1 MVNRQLTTDYSSF
14 TNHNC
19 LYLAYTLYFMR
30 EIAIIIH
37 EDATLSTVTGA
48 MDMFIHTNRL
58 FQATGKPQPFRI
70 VLAGDADSNQLLPVN
85 NALVH
90 YCSIGQLTKPDLI
103 IVPAFYGDRD
113 LMLNKHRDTI
123 RWINNKYQ
131 GGTEVAS
138 LCSGIYFLAEAEL
151 LPGRS
156 CTAHWS
162 DMEDIVRRYPDI
174 NFLSDMVITDQE
186 GIYTSG
192 GAFSSLNLIL
202 YLIDKFCGREV
213 GVWASKMFSL
223 DMDRIRQSHFAVFK
237 GQRQHHDDEIL
248 KAQTYIEENH
258 HLQLNIDDIAERTN
272 MSKRNFIRR
281 FKKATQNTPFEYL
294 QRVKIEA
301 AKKALEKGSQN
312 INLLMY
318 DAGYNDIKTF
328 REVFKK
334 ITGLTPQDYRRKY
347 SRTDLLMN

>member
-1 MVNRQLTTDYSSF
+1 MKK
-14 TNHNC
+14 
-19 LYLAYTLYFMR
+19 
-30 EIAIIIH
+30 IALIMH
-37 EDATLSTVTGA
+37 DDVTLSTVTGA

-58 FQATGKPQPFRI
+58 FQQLKKPLPFEL
-70 VLAGDADSNQLLPVN
+70 VLA
-85 NALVH
+85 
-90 YCSIGQLTKPDLI
+90 YEKKPDGPMPVPESMVNYSTVAETTKADLL

-113 LMLNKHRDTI
+113 EMLKKHHDTI
-123 RWINNKYQ
+123 EWIGIMHAN
-131 GGTEVAS
+131 GAEVAS
-138 LCSGIYFLAEAEL
+138 LCSGIYFLAEAGL
-151 LPGRS
+151 LPGRA
-156 CTAHWS
+156 CTAHWN
-162 DMEDIVRRYPDI
+162 DMEDIVSRYPEV

-223 DMDRIRQSHFAVFK
+223 DMDRMSQSHFAVFK
-237 GQRQHHDDEIL
+237 GQRQHRDNEIL
-248 KAQTYIEENH
+248 KAQTYIEQNH
-258 HLQLNIDDIAERTN
+258 HLQLNIDEIANHTN

-347 SRTDLLMN
+347 NRELPVVN

>member
-1 MVNRQLTTDYSSF
+1 MK
-14 TNHNC
+14 
-19 LYLAYTLYFMR
+19 
-30 EIAIIIH
+30 EIALIVH
-37 EDATLSTVTGA
+37 EDATLSMVTGA
-48 MDMFIHTNRL
+48 MDMFIHTNNL
-58 FQATGKPQPFRI
+58 FRQTGKPLPFKL
-70 VLAGDADSNQLLPVN
+70 VLAGEKEDNGLFPVN
-85 NALVH
+85 PGLVG
-90 YCSIGQLTKPDLI
+90 YCRITDLSKPDLI

-113 LMLNKHRDTI
+113 AMLKKHQGI
-123 RWINNKYQ
+123 ISWIKKAYAD
-131 GGTEVAS
+131 GSEVAS
-138 LCSGIYFLAEAEL
+138 LCSGIYFLAEAGL

-162 DMEDIVRRYPDI
+162 DMEDIVRRYPDV

-202 YLIDKFCGREV
+202 YMIDKFCGREV

-223 DMDRIRQSHFAVFK
+223 DMDRMSQSHFAVFK
-237 GQRQHHDDEIL
+237 GQRQHNDKDIL
-248 KAQTYIEENH
+248 GAQTYIEENH
-258 HLQLNIDDIAERTN
+258 HRPLNIDNIAERTN

-301 AKKALEKGSQN
+301 AKKALEKGNQN

-318 DAGYNDIKTF
+318 DAGYNDVKTF

-347 SRTDLLMN
+347 SREAPVLN

>member
-1 MVNRQLTTDYSSF
+1 MK
-14 TNHNC
+14 
-19 LYLAYTLYFMR
+19 
-30 EIAIIIH
+30 EIALIIH
-37 EDATLSTVTGA
+37 DDATLSTVTGA
-48 MDMFIHTNRL
+48 MDMFIHTNML
-58 FQATGKPQPFRI
+58 FRQSGKPEPFKI
-70 VLAGDADSNQLLPVN
+70 VLAGEKPNNDILPSG
-85 NALVH
+85 ALVN
-90 YCSIGQLTKPDLI
+90 YMEFTQVTNPDLI
-103 IVPAFYGDRD
+103 IIPAFYGDRD
-113 LMLNKHRDTI
+113 VMLKKHHALI
-123 RWINNKYQ
+123 SWISGMHQQ
-131 GGTEVAS
+131 GAEVAS
-138 LCSGIYFLAEAEL
+138 LCSGCYFLAEAGL
-151 LPGRS
+151 LAGIS

-202 YLIDKFCGREV
+202 YLIDKFCGKEV
-213 GVWASKMFSL
+213 GIWASKMFSL
-223 DMDRIRQSHFAVFK
+223 DIDRVSQSHFAVFR
-237 GQRQHHDDEIL
+237 GQRRHNDDDIL
-248 KAQTYIEENH
+248 KAQTYIEQNH
-258 HLQLNIDDIAERTN
+258 HLQINIDEIAGHTN

-347 SRTDLLMN
+347 SRANPMLN

>member
-1 MVNRQLTTDYSSF
+1 MK
-14 TNHNC
+14 
-19 LYLAYTLYFMR
+19 
-30 EIAIIIH
+30 EIALIIH
-37 EDATLSTVTGA
+37 EDVTLSTVTGA

-58 FQATGKPQPFRI
+58 FQHSNKPLPFKI
-70 VLAGDADSNQLLPVN
+70 VLAGEKTTDNLIQIQAPFVSYGSLSD
-85 NALVH
+85 
-90 YCSIGQLTKPDLI
+90 LTSPDLI

-113 LMLNKHRDTI
+113 EMLEKHHSI
-123 RWINNKYQ
+123 INWINARYQ
-131 GGTEVAS
+131 NGAEVAS
-138 LCSGIYFLAEAEL
+138 LCSGIYFLAEAGL

-162 DMEDIVRRYPDI
+162 DMEDIVRRYPEV
-174 NFLSDMVITDQE
+174 NFLSDMVITDQD

-213 GVWASKMFSL
+213 GIWASKMFSL
-223 DMDRIRQSHFAVFK
+223 DMDRMSQSHFAVFK
-237 GQRQHHDDEIL
+237 GQRQHKDDEIL
-248 KAQTYIEENH
+248 KAQTYIEQNH
-258 HLQLNIDDIAERTN
+258 HLQINIEEIAGHTN

-281 FKKATQNTPFEYL
+281 FKKATHNTPFEYL

-301 AKKALEKGSQN
+301 AKKALEKGAQN
-312 INLLMY
+312 INILMY

-347 SRTDLLMN
+347 SREIPMLN

>member
-1 MVNRQLTTDYSSF
+1 MK
-14 TNHNC
+14 
-19 LYLAYTLYFMR
+19 
-30 EIAIIIH
+30 EIALVIH
-37 EDATLSTVTGA
+37 EDATLSTITGA
-48 MDMFIHTNRL
+48 MDMFIHTNSL
-58 FQATGKPQPFRI
+58 YQQIGKSQPFKLI
-70 VLAGDADSNQLLPVN
+70 LAGEKENNSLLPINPLFVSYRRIDE
-85 NALVH
+85 LEH
-90 YCSIGQLTKPDLI
+90 PDLI

-113 LMLNKHRDTI
+113 SMLKKHRDMI
-123 RWINNKYQ
+123 KWIKEKYEA
-131 GGTEVAS
+131 GSEIAS
-138 LCSGIYFLAEAEL
+138 LCAGIYFLAEAGL

-162 DMEDIVRRYPDI
+162 DMDDIVRRYPDV
-174 NFLSDMVITDQE
+174 NFQSDMVITDQE

-202 YLIDKFCGREV
+202 YMIEKFCGREV
-213 GVWASKMFSL
+213 GIWASKMFSL
-223 DMDRIRQSHFAVFK
+223 DMDRMSQSHFAVFK
-237 GQRQHHDDEIL
+237 GQRQHRDNDIL

-258 HLQLNIDDIAERTN
+258 HMPLNIEDIAEKSN

-281 FKKATQNTPFEYL
+281 FKKATHNTPFEYL

-301 AKKALEKGSQN
+301 AKKALEKGNQN

-334 ITGLTPQDYRRKY
+334 ITGLTPQDYKRKY
-347 SRTDLLMN
+347 SRADLVLN

>member
-1 MVNRQLTTDYSSF
+1 MK
-14 TNHNC
+14 
-19 LYLAYTLYFMR
+19 
-30 EIAIIIH
+30 EIALVIH

-48 MDMFIHTNRL
+48 MDMLIHTNRL
-58 FQATGKPQPFRI
+58 FQATGKPQPFNI
-70 VLAGDADSNQLLPVN
+70 VLAGEKESNSLLPVN
-85 NALVH
+85 PSLVS
-90 YCSIGQLTKPDLI
+90 YTLASELSEPDLI

-113 LMLNKHRDTI
+113 VMLKKHHDI
-123 RWINNKYQ
+123 INWINTKYQ
-131 GGTEVAS
+131 NGAEVAS
-138 LCSGIYFLAEAEL
+138 LCSGIYFLAEAGL

-162 DMEDIVRRYPDI
+162 DMDDIVRRYPDV
-174 NFLSDMVITDQE
+174 NFLSDMVITDQD

-213 GVWASKMFSL
+213 GIWAIKMFSL
-223 DMDRIRQSHFAVFK
+223 DMDRISQSHFAVFK
-237 GQRQHHDDEIL
+237 GQRQHRDDEIL

-258 HLQLNIDDIAERTN
+258 HLPLNIDEIAEHTN

-281 FKKATQNTPFEYL
+281 FKKATKNTPFEYL
-294 QRVKIEA
+294 QRVKIES
-301 AKKALEKGSQN
+301 AKKALEKGAQN

-318 DAGYNDIKTF
+318 DTGYNDIKTF

-334 ITGLTPQDYRRKY
+334 ITGLTPKDYRQKY
-347 SRTDLLMN
+347 SREVPVLE

>member
-1 MVNRQLTTDYSSF
+1 MKKI
-14 TNHNC
+14 
-19 LYLAYTLYFMR
+19 TLIM
-30 EIAIIIH
+30 H
-37 EDATLSTVTGA
+37 DDVTLSTVTGA
-48 MDMFIHTNRL
+48 MDMFIHTNSL
-58 FQATGKPQPFRI
+58 FQQLNKPQPFELT
-70 VLAGDADSNQLLPVN
+70 LA
-85 NALVH
+85 
-90 YCSIGQLTKPDLI
+90 YEKKPDGPMSLLGSLVTYSTVAETTNADLLI
-103 IVPAFYGDRD
+103 IPAFYGDRD
-113 LMLNKHRDTI
+113 EMLQKHRDTI
-123 RWINNKYQ
+123 EWIGSMYAK
-131 GGTEVAS
+131 GAEVAS
-138 LCSGIYFLAEAEL
+138 LCSGVYFLAEAGL

-162 DMEDIVRRYPDI
+162 DMEDIVRRYPEV

-223 DMDRIRQSHFAVFK
+223 DMDRVSQSHFAVFK
-237 GQRQHHDDEIL
+237 GQRQHRDDEIL
-248 KAQTYIEENH
+248 KAQTYIEQNH
-258 HLQLNIDDIAERTN
+258 HLQLNIDEIANHSN

-347 SRTDLLMN
+347 NREVPVVN

>member
-1 MVNRQLTTDYSSF
+1 MK
-14 TNHNC
+14 
-19 LYLAYTLYFMR
+19 
-30 EIAIIIH
+30 EIALIIH
-37 EDATLSTVTGA
+37 EDVTLSTVTGA

-58 FQATGKPQPFRI
+58 FQQLNKQQPFKI
-70 VLAGDADSNQLLPVN
+70 VLACEKPIDDPMLIQPS
-85 NALVH
+85 LVT
-90 YCSIGQLTKPDLI
+90 YSTLSEVVRPDLI

-113 LMLNKHRDTI
+113 LMLKKHGETI
-123 RWINNKYQ
+123 KWISIMHQN
-131 GGTEVAS
+131 GAEVAS
-138 LCSGIYFLAEAEL
+138 LCSGIYFLAEAGL
-151 LPGRS
+151 LHGRS
-156 CTAHWS
+156 CTAHWN
-162 DMEDIVRRYPDI
+162 DMDDIVRRYPDV

-192 GAFSSLNLIL
+192 GAFSSLNLVL

-223 DMDRIRQSHFAVFK
+223 DMDRINQSHFAVFK
-237 GQRQHHDDEIL
+237 GQRQHKDDDIL
-248 KAQTYIEENH
+248 KAQTYIEQNH
-258 HLQLNIDDIAERTN
+258 HLQINIDEIAGHTN

-281 FKKATQNTPFEYL
+281 FKKATHNTPFEYL

-301 AKKALEKGSQN
+301 AKKALEKGAQN

-347 SRTDLLMN
+347 SREIPMLA

>member
-1 MVNRQLTTDYSSF
+1 MLPINPLFVTY
-14 TNHNC
+14 C
-19 LYLAYTLYFMR
+19 LAAEL
-30 EIAIIIH
+30 
-37 EDATLSTVTGA
+37 
-48 MDMFIHTNRL
+48 
-58 FQATGKPQPFRI
+58 K
-70 VLAGDADSNQLLPVN
+70 
-85 NALVH
+85 
-90 YCSIGQLTKPDLI
+90 KPDLI

-113 LMLNKHRDTI
+113 SMLKKHKDL
-123 RWINNKYQ
+123 INWVSTKYHE
-131 GGTEVAS
+131 GSEVAS
-138 LCSGIYFLAEAEL
+138 LCSGIYFLAEAGL

-162 DMEDIVRRYPDI
+162 DMEDIVRRYPDV

-186 GIYTSG
+186 GVYTSG

-202 YLIDKFCGREV
+202 YMIDKFCGREV

-223 DMDRIRQSHFAVFK
+223 DMDRISQSHFAVFK
-237 GQRQHHDDEIL
+237 GQRKHNDDDVL

-258 HLQLNIDDIAERTN
+258 HLPLTIDDIAARAN

-281 FKKATQNTPFEYL
+281 FKKATKNTPFEYL

-301 AKKALEKGSQN
+301 AKKALEKGSQS

-347 SRTDLLMN
+347 NREEIYLN

>member
-1 MVNRQLTTDYSSF
+1 MK
-14 TNHNC
+14 
-19 LYLAYTLYFMR
+19 
-30 EIAIIIH
+30 EIALIIH
-37 EDATLSTVTGA
+37 EDATLSTVMGA
-48 MDMFIHTNRL
+48 MDMFIHTNR
-58 FQATGKPQPFRI
+58 FFEHSGKPQPFKI
-70 VLAGDADSNQLLPVN
+70 VLAGEKNDHLSQIPSSLVDRA
-85 NALVH
+85 ALEDIRH
-90 YCSIGQLTKPDLI
+90 PDLI

-113 LMLNKHRDTI
+113 AMLKKHVAI
-123 RWINNKYQ
+123 INWIYTKYQ
-131 GGTEVAS
+131 SGAEVAS
-138 LCSGIYFLAEAEL
+138 LCSGIYFLAEAGL

-156 CTAHWS
+156 CTAHWN
-162 DMEDIVRRYPDI
+162 DMEDIVRRYPDV

-213 GVWASKMFSL
+213 GIWASKMFSL
-223 DMDRIRQSHFAVFK
+223 DMDRISQSHFAVFK
-237 GQRQHHDDEIL
+237 GQRQHKDDEIL
-248 KAQTYIEENH
+248 KAQTYIEQNH
-258 HLQLNIDDIAERTN
+258 HLQINIDEIAGHTN

-281 FKKATQNTPFEYL
+281 FKKATHNTPFEYL

-301 AKKALEKGSQN
+301 AKKALEKGTQN

-334 ITGLTPQDYRRKY
+334 ITGLTPQDYKRKY
-347 SRTDLLMN
+347 SRAIPMSA

>member
-1 MVNRQLTTDYSSF
+1 MK
-14 TNHNC
+14 
-19 LYLAYTLYFMR
+19 
-30 EIAIIIH
+30 EIALVIH
-37 EDATLSTVTGA
+37 EDATLSTITGA
-48 MDMFIHTNRL
+48 MDMFIHTNGLYRQTGKSQPFKLIIAGEKPNNNL
-58 FQATGKPQPFRI
+58 FQINPQF
-70 VLAGDADSNQLLPVN
+70 VSYCQLSDL
-85 NALVH
+85 
-90 YCSIGQLTKPDLI
+90 IKPDLI

-113 LMLNKHRDTI
+113 VMLKKHRDLVD
-123 RWINNKYQ
+123 WISTKYKN
-131 GGTEVAS
+131 GSEIAS
-138 LCSGIYFLAEAEL
+138 LCSGIYFLAEAGL

-156 CTAHWS
+156 CTAHWN
-162 DMEDIVRRYPDI
+162 DMEDIIRRYPDV

-202 YLIDKFCGREV
+202 YIIDKFCGRQV
-213 GVWASKMFSL
+213 GIWASKMFSL
-223 DMDRIRQSHFAVFK
+223 DMDRISQSHFAVFK
-237 GQRQHHDDEIL
+237 GQKQHKDTDIL
-248 KAQTYIEENH
+248 KAQAYIEENH
-258 HLQLNIDDIAERTN
+258 HLALNMDDVACRSN

-301 AKKALEKGSQN
+301 AKRALENGSQN

-347 SRTDLLMN
+347 SRVDLVLN

>member
-1 MVNRQLTTDYSSF
+1 
-14 TNHNC
+14 
-19 LYLAYTLYFMR
+19 MR
-30 EIAIIIH
+30 EIALIIH

-58 FQATGKPQPFRI
+58 FQQTGKSQPFKI
-70 VLAGDADSNQLLPVN
+70 ILAGEKANNDMLPINPLFVT
-85 NALVH
+85 
-90 YCSIGQLTKPDLI
+90 YCLAEELKKPDLI

-113 LMLNKHRDTI
+113 SMLKKHKDLIT
-123 RWINNKYQ
+123 WINTKYND
-131 GGTEVAS
+131 GSEVAS
-138 LCSGIYFLAEAEL
+138 LCSGIYFLAEAGL

-156 CTAHWS
+156 CTAHWN
-162 DMEDIVRRYPDI
+162 DMEDIVRRYPDV

-186 GIYTSG
+186 GVYTSG

-202 YLIDKFCGREV
+202 YMIDKFCGREV
-213 GVWASKMFSL
+213 GIWASKMFSL
-223 DMDRIRQSHFAVFK
+223 DMDRISQSHFAVFK
-237 GQRQHHDDEIL
+237 GQRKHNDDDIL

-258 HLQLNIDDIAERTN
+258 HLPLTIDDIADRSN

-281 FKKATQNTPFEYL
+281 FKKATKNTPFEYL

-347 SRTDLLMN
+347 NREEIYLN

>member
-1 MVNRQLTTDYSSF
+1 MK
-14 TNHNC
+14 
-19 LYLAYTLYFMR
+19 
-30 EIAIIIH
+30 EIALVIH

-48 MDMFIHTNRL
+48 MDMFIHINRL
-58 FQATGKPQPFRI
+58 YQQTGRSQPFKLM
-70 VLAGDADSNQLLPVN
+70 LAGPKENNDLMPVN
-85 NALVH
+85 PLFVG
-90 YCSIGQLTKPDLI
+90 YSKMEEIERPDLI

-113 LMLNKHRDTI
+113 AMLKKHRRAIT
-123 RWINNKYQ
+123 WITEKYAD
-131 GGTEVAS
+131 GSEVAS
-138 LCSGIYFLAEAEL
+138 LCSGIYFLAEAGL

-156 CTAHWS
+156 CTAHWF
-162 DMEDIVRRYPDI
+162 DRDDIVQRYPDVC
-174 NFLSDMVITDQE
+174 FQSDMVITDQE

-202 YLIDKFCGREV
+202 YMIDKFCGRDV

-223 DMDRIRQSHFAVFK
+223 DMDRMNQSHFAVFK
-237 GQRQHHDDEIL
+237 GQRLHNDKEIL

-258 HLQLNIDDIAERTN
+258 HRPLNIDDIAEKSN

-301 AKKALEKGSQN
+301 AKKALEKGDQN

-334 ITGLTPQDYRRKY
+334 ITGLTPQDYKRKY
-347 SRTDLLMN
+347 SRAEAVLN

>member
-1 MVNRQLTTDYSSF
+1 MK
-14 TNHNC
+14 
-19 LYLAYTLYFMR
+19 
-30 EIAIIIH
+30 EIALVIH

-48 MDMFIHTNRL
+48 MDMLIHTNRL
-58 FQATGKPQPFRI
+58 FQATGKPQPFNI
-70 VLAGDADSNQLLPVN
+70 VLAGEKESNSLLPVN
-85 NALVH
+85 PSLVS
-90 YCSIGQLTKPDLI
+90 YTLASELSEPDLI

-113 LMLNKHRDTI
+113 VMLKKHHDI
-123 RWINNKYQ
+123 INWINTKYQ
-131 GGTEVAS
+131 NGAEVAS
-138 LCSGIYFLAEAEL
+138 LCSGIYFLAEAGL

-162 DMEDIVRRYPDI
+162 DMDDIVRRYPDV
-174 NFLSDMVITDQE
+174 NFLSDMVITDQD

-213 GVWASKMFSL
+213 GIWASKMFSL
-223 DMDRIRQSHFAVFK
+223 DMDRISQSHFAVFK
-237 GQRQHHDDEIL
+237 GQRQHRDDEIL

-258 HLQLNIDDIAERTN
+258 HLPLNIDEIAEHTN

-281 FKKATQNTPFEYL
+281 FKKATKNTPFEYL
-294 QRVKIEA
+294 QRVKIES
-301 AKKALEKGSQN
+301 AKKALEKGAQN

-318 DAGYNDIKTF
+318 DTGYNDIKTF

-334 ITGLTPQDYRRKY
+334 ITGLTPKDYRQKY
-347 SRTDLLMN
+347 SREVPVLE

>member
-1 MVNRQLTTDYSSF
+1 MK
-14 TNHNC
+14 
-19 LYLAYTLYFMR
+19 
-30 EIAIIIH
+30 EIVLIIH

-48 MDMFIHTNRL
+48 MDMFIHTNSL
-58 FQATGKPQPFRI
+58 FQKLYKQQPFKI
-70 VLAGDADSNQLLPVN
+70 IPAGETPNNQLLQIQSPFVS
-85 NALVH
+85 
-90 YCSIGQLTKPDLI
+90 YCSLNEISHPDLI

-113 LMLNKHRDTI
+113 MMLKKHQVI
-123 RWINNKYQ
+123 INWIKTMHQN
-131 GGTEVAS
+131 GSEVAS
-138 LCSGIYFLAEAEL
+138 LCSGIYFLAEAGL

-156 CTAHWS
+156 CTAHWN
-162 DMEDIVRRYPDI
+162 DMADIVQRYPDV

-192 GAFSSLNLIL
+192 GSFSSLNLIL

-213 GVWASKMFSL
+213 GIWASKMFSL
-223 DMDRIRQSHFAVFK
+223 DMDRINQSHFAVFK
-237 GQRQHHDDEIL
+237 GQRQHKDDEIL
-248 KAQTYIEENH
+248 KAQTYIEQNH
-258 HLQLNIDDIAERTN
+258 HLQLNIDEIAGHTN

-281 FKKATQNTPFEYL
+281 FKKATHNTPFEYL

-301 AKKALEKGSQN
+301 AKKALEKGTQN

-334 ITGLTPQDYRRKY
+334 ITGLTPQDYKRKY
-347 SRTDLLMN
+347 SRADPIPA

>member
-1 MVNRQLTTDYSSF
+1 MK
-14 TNHNC
+14 
-19 LYLAYTLYFMR
+19 
-30 EIAIIIH
+30 EIALIIH
-37 EDATLSTVTGA
+37 EEATLSTVTGA
-48 MDMFIHTNRL
+48 MDMLIHTNRL
-58 FQATGKPQPFRI
+58 FELSVKPLPFKI
-70 VLAGDADSNQLLPVN
+70 TVVSEKSSSHLLSTWPFTSHHSFSEIN
-85 NALVH
+85 
-90 YCSIGQLTKPDLI
+90 KPDLI

-113 LMLNKHRDTI
+113 LMLKKHHGI
-123 RWINNKYQ
+123 INWIKTMYQ
-131 GGTEVAS
+131 NGAEVAS
-138 LCSGIYFLAEAEL
+138 LCSGIYFLAEAGL
-151 LPGRS
+151 LSGRS
-156 CTAHWS
+156 CTAHWN
-162 DMEDIVRRYPDI
+162 DMEDIVRRYPEV

-213 GVWASKMFSL
+213 GIWASKMFSL
-223 DMDRIRQSHFAVFK
+223 DMDRISQSHFAVFK
-237 GQRQHHDDEIL
+237 GQRQHKDDDIF
-248 KAQTYIEENH
+248 KAQTYIELNH
-258 HLQLNIDDIAERTN
+258 HLQINIDEIADHTN

-281 FKKATQNTPFEYL
+281 FKKATHNTPFEYL

-301 AKKALEKGSQN
+301 AKKALEKGAQN

-347 SRTDLLMN
+347 NRAVPMLN

>member
-1 MVNRQLTTDYSSF
+1 MK
-14 TNHNC
+14 
-19 LYLAYTLYFMR
+19 
-30 EIAIIIH
+30 EIALVIH
-37 EDATLSTVTGA
+37 EDATLSTLTGA
-48 MDMFIHTNRL
+48 MDMLIHTNWL
-58 FQATGKPQPFRI
+58 YQQTGKSLPFKL
-70 VLAGDADSNQLLPVN
+70 VLVGENERNDLLPVN
-85 NALVH
+85 PLYVG
-90 YCSIGQLTKPDLI
+90 YSTMEKMSRPDLI
-103 IVPAFYGDRD
+103 VVPAFYGDRD
-113 LMLNKHRDTI
+113 SMLKKHRSFI
-123 RWINNKYQ
+123 KWISAKFEA
-131 GGTEVAS
+131 GAEVAS
-138 LCSGIYFLAEAEL
+138 LCSGIYFLAEAGL
-151 LPGRS
+151 LSGRS
-156 CTAHWS
+156 CTAHWH
-162 DMEDIVRRYPDI
+162 DMDDIVRRYPDI

-237 GQRQHHDDEIL
+237 GQRQHNDDEIL

-258 HLQLNIDDIAERTN
+258 HLQLNVDEIAERSN

-281 FKKATQNTPFEYL
+281 FKKATKNTPFEYL

-318 DAGYNDIKTF
+318 DTGYNDIKTF

-347 SRTDLLMN
+347 SRADLLMN